1 MDRMIVA
8 VFDSEPKA
16 YEGLRALAE
25 LHGEGSLTVYSDALI
40 AKDASGRIALRQSAS
55 VGPVG
60 TVLGG
65 TTGTLIGLLG
75 GPAGAAVGSLGGVA
89 YDIANLGVG
98 ADFVEEVARGLTP
111 RKSAVVAEVEEG
123 WIAPLNAR
131 IGSIGGK
138 VYRRSRSD
146 VIDFQNDRDAATLR
160 REMGELQNELAQAMG
175 DAKEG
180 IKSAIGSTRAALE
193 AAEGRARARID
204 AMNRTVDTKLQA
216 LQAQAA
222 KSKGEARA
230 QLERQIADIKSDRD
244 LRTTKLHQAWQLT
257 KEAFGISS
265 RPSAG

>member
-1 MDRMIVA
+1 M
-8 VFDSEPKA
+8 
-16 YEGLRALAE
+16 
-25 LHGEGSLTVYSDALI
+25 
-40 AKDASGRIALRQSAS
+40 
-55 VGPVG
+55 
-60 TVLGG
+60 
-65 TTGTLIGLLG
+65 
-75 GPAGAAVGSLGGVA
+75 AAGSLGGVA

-111 RKSAVVAEVEEG
+111 GKSAVVAEVEEG
-123 WIAPLNAR
+123 WIAPLNGR
-131 IGSIGGK
+131 IGSIGGI

-180 IKSAIGSTRAALE
+180 IKSAIGSTRTALE

-230 QLERQIADIKSDRD
+230 RIERQIADIKSDRD

-265 RPSAG
+265 RPGAG